1 MSVSK
6 HTTRKVNKDKKKVR
20 ARKTKVPTDFYTT
33 ETGEEYFRLL
43 LLERLIN
50 TEDILDPNHKENKLF
65 SFEPHQ
71 TLKVKITKNKAV
83 PPSWYHDR
91 KFRKAIKNFLQAVA
105 CFLQNQIWVFSLNIF
120 VCSQRLRLI
129 RNIFRWRHTDRGDT
143 KTSYRC

>member
-20 ARKTKVPTDFYTT
+20 ARKTKGPTDFYTT

-43 LLERLIN
+43 FLERLIK
-50 TEDILDPNHKENKLF
+50 TEDIRGPNHKENRLF

-71 TLKVKITKNKAV
+71 TLKVKITKTKAV

-91 KFRKAIKNFLQAVA
+91 IFSEAIKKIYLRSQAFYKTKYESSVSIFLSVHKD
-105 CFLQNQIWVFSLNIF
+105 W
-120 VCSQRLRLI
+120 
-129 RNIFRWRHTDRGDT
+129 D
-143 KTSYRC
+143 